1 MRTRAGR
8 MRVDAGGATP
18 TVGLQPVSSAD
29 PAGGHERVTARLV
42 RELLLAVAEA
52 STNGFYRMARLLEE
66 CSVELDDRSPRSRG
80 ERLRLI
86 ERARQC
92 LEFWAAL
99 REW

>member
-1 MRTRAGR
+1 MTTGAGR
-8 MRVDAGGATP
+8 IRADAGGAMP
-18 TVGLQPVSSAD
+18 TVALQAVSAAD
-29 PAGGHERVTARLV
+29 PAGGHERVTARLA
-42 RELLLAVAEA
+42 RELRAAVVEA

-66 CSVELDDRSPRSRG
+66 CSVELDDRAPRNRG
-80 ERLRLI
+80 EQMRLM

>member
-1 MRTRAGR
+1 
-8 MRVDAGGATP
+8 MRVDAGDAIP
-18 TVGLQPVSSAD
+18 SVALQPDSSAD
-29 PAGGHERVTARLV
+29 PAGGHERVTARLL
-42 RELLLAVAEA
+42 RELLVAVAEA

-66 CSVELDDRSPRSRG
+66 CSVELDDCAPRSGG
-80 ERLRLI
+80 EQWRLM